1 MKKKWNLFV
10 SLINL
15 IYENTIDCEIACD
28 CVKPANMVVGLWKEI
43 FARTHSYPQADM
55 CSAPYSNH
63 DDTHL
68 IIVCGA
74 PRPQPDGAITLK
86 GNLTQK
92 WNFVSCQYLVTV
104 FICH

>member
-15 IYENTIDCEIACD
+15 IYENTIDCEIAGD
-28 CVKPANMVVGLWKEI
+28 CVKPANVVVGLWKEI

-74 PRPQPDGAITLK
+74 PRPTAWW
-86 GNLTQK
+86 GNNIKVGPLRL
-92 WNFVSCQYLVTV
+92 F
-104 FICH
+104 CHLWS